1 MSEQEIQ
8 VGYAEP
14 EFVENPENRCPVVL
28 LLDTSASMS
37 NEPIQE
43 LNKGI
48 QRFQASVVEDDLAA
62 LRVEVAV
69 IKFGGEVSVVQEFVT
84 VDNFNPPELTA
95 TGRTPM
101 GSAIQKALDMLEER
115 KAVYKSNGVGYY
127 RPWLFLITDGAPTDD
142 WEQAA
147 QRVHAA
153 EEQSKLLFFA
163 VGVEKADMKILKQ
176 IAPAQRKPMS
186 LKGLNFEE
194 LFLWLSASLQRVS
207 SGKVGEMRALPPA
220 TGWGEVAT

>member
-28 LLDTSASMS
+28 LLDTSYSMS
-37 NEPIQE
+37 GERIQE

-48 QRFQASVVEDDLAA
+48 EQFQASIAEDDLAA

-69 IKFGGEVSVVQEFVT
+69 VKFGGQVSVVQDFVT
-84 VDNFNPPELTA
+84 VDNFNPPQLTVA
-95 TGRTPM
+95 GNTPM
-101 GSAIQKALDMLEER
+101 GAAIQKSLNILEER
-115 KAVYKSNGVGYY
+115 KTVYKNNGIGYY
-127 RPWLFLITDGAPTDD
+127 RPWLFLITDGAPTDS

-147 QRVHAA
+147 QGIHAA
-153 EEQSKLLFFA
+153 EKQRKLLFFA
-163 VGVEKADMKILKQ
+163 VGVQGADMKILKQ
-176 IAPAQRKPMS
+176 IAPAQRPPMS

-207 SGKVGEMRALPPA
+207 TGEVGEMRALPPA
-220 TGWGEVAT
+220 SGWGEVAT